1 MALVFGSDVRDI
13 FDRYSRNKKAN
24 LNTYPRGLQGTGFRL
39 VQIAFCSLILY
50 RLLVFVPT
58 PRPCSYHSSS
68 SSITMLQVHS
78 ADLQQQ
84 CVDLFRQISSS
95 TQSAVE
101 IAQVAKAWS
110 TLEQAITAS
119 AREGSLDAQ
128 TASAIS
134 TLVFNVKIVA
144 TSRATLEEESK
155 LELTNLADELHS
167 INLVVSDGK
176 PPASR

>member
-1 MALVFGSDVRDI
+1 M
-13 FDRYSRNKKAN
+13 
-24 LNTYPRGLQGTGFRL
+24 
-39 VQIAFCSLILY
+39 
-50 RLLVFVPT
+50 
-58 PRPCSYHSSS
+58 
-68 SSITMLQVHS
+68 
-78 ADLQQQ
+78 
-84 CVDLFRQISSS
+84 
-95 TQSAVE
+95 
-101 IAQVAKAWS
+101 AKAWS